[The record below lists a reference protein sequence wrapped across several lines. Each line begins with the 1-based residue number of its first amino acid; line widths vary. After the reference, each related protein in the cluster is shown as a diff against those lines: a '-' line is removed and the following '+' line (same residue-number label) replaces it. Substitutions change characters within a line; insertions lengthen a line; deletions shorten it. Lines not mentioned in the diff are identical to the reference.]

1 MIGPAVVAAAAATLQ
16 VGDGLD
22 CAQGFGVL
30 AAQFK
35 AVAAARPYASADPL
49 LETSSDSDLYLYAA
63 TRPGHAAHPMVIKR
77 FVQVG
82 SPTTVVTS
90 ACGYGDKTA
99 SEGLMQQIYKLNVR
113 LAQSY

>member
-1 MIGPAVVAAAAATLQ
+1 VIALAVIAAAATVQ

-22 CAQGFGVL
+22 CAQGFDAL

-35 AVAAARPYASADPL
+35 AVTTAKPYASDPL
-49 LETSSDSDLYLYAA
+49 LDTSSDNDLYLYM
-63 TRPGHAAHPMVIKR
+63 TTKPGHPAHPMAVKR
-77 FVQVG
+77 FVQAG

-90 ACGYGDKTA
+90 ACGYGDKA
-99 SEGLMQQIYKLNVR
+99 AGDALMQQVYKLNVR